1 MGEPPPYLPPWGP
14 YWKGPERHT
23 MQKPNGFCTLL
34 PTKPALRVPVSFR
47 AALGFRLGGR
57 FRGSRRLPNWLRR
70 GIRYGVGNDTPQRA
84 QIDLRSL
91 PRALQLGLQIGSK
104 RSPKAARKG
113 SGTRTAGL
121 AKMYKNPWLR
131 TLAICP
137 GALFRTALATRMRSG
152 APRDL
157 PGTPPHPGPAQDT
170 PGTPSGTLSD
180 LLPQAPPGIDL

>member
-1 MGEPPPYLPPWGP
+1 MAASLLSNPSQGQREPSANAFGKNPMAFVRYCPPSLHFAFRSPFGP
-14 YWKGPERHT
+14 LW
-23 MQKPNGFCTLL
+23 
-34 PTKPALRVPVSFR
+34 VSVW
-47 AALGFRLGGR
+47 GGR

-121 AKMYKNPWLR
+121 AKMYKDSWLR

-157 PGTPPHPGPAQDT
+157 PGTYPP
-170 PGTPSGTLSD
+170 PGTGPRHPRNAFRDPFGPPPAGTSRD
-180 LLPQAPPGIDL
+180 